1 MMLAATPVRRRMN
14 RRAAFT
20 LLEVLVVVAI
30 LVILAGVGV
39 VATTRY
45 LEDAKKSK
53 AQMACKGIA
62 QACESYK
69 MNSANPTNDYPQ
81 SLQDL
86 IAPPFG
92 GSGFLVNGQA
102 DMIDPWGQQY
112 QIQFIQS
119 NSDLTGTSLMP
130 LVYTMAPDGTPIS
143 NYGIGPE
150 KSQVP

>member
-1 MMLAATPVRRRMN
+1 MMLAATTVRRRMN

-45 LEDAKKSK
+45 IEDARKAK
-53 AQMACKGIA
+53 AQMGCKGIE
-62 QACESYK
+62 QACQLYK
-69 MNSANPTNDYPQ
+69 DNAANPTNDYPQ

-86 IAPPFG
+86 LAPSFG
-92 GSGFLVNGQA
+92 GTGYLKNGQA
-102 DMIDPWGQQY
+102 DMLDPWGQQY
-112 QIQFIQS
+112 QIQFIAS
-119 NSDLTGTSLMP
+119 PSDPTGTSLMP
-130 LVYTMAPDGTPIS
+130 LVHTTAPDGTPIS
-143 NYGIGPE
+143 QYGIGQQ